1 MRFINIYLHVIW
13 STKNRSKIIAKGLK
27 LILIQHIKSNAK
39 EKEIFID
46 SINCTDD
53 HIHLLISLGTDQT
66 ISKIVQLIKGE
77 SSQWVNKSQVIKGK
91 FGWQDDYI
99 ALSVS
104 KSILDKVRK
113 HIDNQE
119 EHHRIKSFLEE
130 LDEFK
135 KKYGFENLN

>member
-77 SSQWVNKSQVIKGK
+77 SSHWVNKSQVIKGK
-91 FGWQDDYI
+91 FGLQGDYI

-113 HIDNQE
+113 YIDNQE
-119 EHHRIKSFLEE
+119 EHHRIKNFLEE

>member
-1 MRFINIYLHVIW
+1 MPIINIYLHVIW
-13 STKNRSKIIAKGLK
+13 STKNRSKIITKGFK
-27 LILIQHIKSNAK
+27 PILIQHIKSNAK
-39 EKEIFID
+39 EKGIFID
-46 SINCTDD
+46 NINCTDH

-77 SSQWVNKSQVIKGK
+77 SSHWVNKSQVIKGK
-91 FGWQDDYI
+91 FGLQGDYI

>member
-27 LILIQHIKSNAK
+27 PILIQHIKSNAK
-39 EKEIFID
+39 EKGIFID
-46 SINCTDD
+46 NINCTDD
-53 HIHLLISLGTDQT
+53 HIHLLISPGTDQT
-66 ISKIVQLIKGE
+66 ISKIVQLIKAE
-77 SSQWVNKSQVIKGK
+77 SSHWVNKSQVIKGK
-91 FGWQDDYI
+91 FGWQGDYI
-99 ALSVS
+99 AISVS

>member
-1 MRFINIYLHVIW
+1 MPIINIYLHVIW
-13 STKNRSKIIAKGLK
+13 STKNRSKIITKGFK
-27 LILIQHIKSNAK
+27 PILIQHIKSNAK

-77 SSQWVNKSQVIKGK
+77 SSHWVNKSQVIKGK
-91 FGWQDDYI
+91 FGLQGDYI

-113 HIDNQE
+113 YIDNQE
-119 EHHRIKSFLEE
+119 EHHRIKNFLEE

-135 KKYGFENLN
+135 KKYGFKNLN

>member
-1 MRFINIYLHVIW
+1 MPFINIYLHVIW

-46 SINCTDD
+46 NINCTDD

-77 SSQWVNKSQVIKGK
+77 SSHWVNKSQVIKGK
-91 FGWQDDYI
+91 FGWQGDYI

>member
-1 MRFINIYLHVIW
+1 MPFINIYLHVIW

-77 SSQWVNKSQVIKGK
+77 SSHWVNKSQVIKGK
-91 FGWQDDYI
+91 FGWQGDYI
-99 ALSVS
+99 AISVS